1 MAAISAVLT
10 LFSPGDHILFSDDLY
25 GGTFRIMNEIY
36 HNYGIEFDL
45 INTSDLAE
53 VEQKI
58 KENTV
63 AIYIETPSNPM
74 MKVADMEEISKLMK
88 ANKGI
93 LIVDNT
99 FLSPHFQKPIIHGAD
114 LVVHSGTKY
123 LCGHNDVIAGFL
135 IANDNDKLIERL
147 SRNYMS
153 VGAILSPNDSW
164 LMIRSIKT
172 LAVRLERQQEN
183 AAKIAEWLLKQKE
196 VTKVYYVGLREHEG
210 YEINKKQANGC
221 GAMISFTVTDPILVE
236 QILGKVKII
245 YFAESLGGVE
255 TLITYPIKQTHE
267 STPKEIKDKLG
278 ITDTL
283 LRLSVGIEDVDD
295 IIRDLDNAFHAVS

>member
-1 MAAISAVLT
+1 
-10 LFSPGDHILFSDDLY
+10 
-25 GGTFRIMNEIY
+25 
-36 HNYGIEFDL
+36 
-45 INTSDLAE
+45 
-53 VEQKI
+53 
-58 KENTV
+58 
-63 AIYIETPSNPM
+63 
-74 MKVADMEEISKLMK
+74 
-88 ANKGI
+88 
-93 LIVDNT
+93 
-99 FLSPHFQKPIIHGAD
+99 AD

-196 VTKVYYVGLREHEG
+196 VTRVYYVGLKEHEG
-210 YEINKKQANGC
+210 YEVNKKQANGC
-221 GAMISFTVTDPILVE
+221 GAMISFTVTDYILVE

-267 STPKEIKDKLG
+267 STPKEIRDKLG

-295 IIRDLDNAFHAVS
+295 IIRDLDNAFHAV